1 MKIKLEKYVNNCV
14 KKKRE
19 LIAKTLRNQING
31 FWSGHTA
38 YHIAVD
44 GGFLKD
50 VYEELRINYDTYSNV
65 KRWA

>member
-1 MKIKLEKYVNNCV
+1 VNNCV